1 MISLKPIE
9 QAVRY
14 QIGWEFPGWREEKG
28 LTGRYSRIREGRTG
42 RDTARLATCGH
53 AKPLPSE

>member
-1 MISLKPIE
+1 MPFGSIFRIVVMISLKPIE

-28 LTGRYSRIREGRTG
+28 LTG
-42 RDTARLATCGH
+42 
-53 AKPLPSE
+53 